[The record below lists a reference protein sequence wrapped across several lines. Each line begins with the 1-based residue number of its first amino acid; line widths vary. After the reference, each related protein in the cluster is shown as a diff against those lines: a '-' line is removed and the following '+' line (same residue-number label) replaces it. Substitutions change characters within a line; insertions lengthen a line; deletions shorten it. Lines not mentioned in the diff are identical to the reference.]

1 MAATNGAEITWWAVV
16 SAFGGTIIG
25 ATLAGVISYW
35 LQRQS
40 LAASKTLHEAD
51 RRDVRKALGYGLLFK
66 MIRLTS
72 DLAQLGMPVDEA
84 VKKAADEGRTNE
96 LWPVVLPVLPLP
108 DSIKF
113 SPEEMALILSL
124 DNSLFNDMA
133 ALDDLHKN
141 TIAIFSLY
149 AERRVG
155 LTDTLRPDAM
165 AGNLGSTLLKRA
177 ERDRMQPRS
186 VELDMLI
193 QGMHERTRQDGTI
206 AWYCLKR
213 LHAVLEKEFGL
224 KHKLELKEDYA
235 RYYKKNTSTPATQS
249 QPPASQ
255 SQPYFHHYKS

>member
-1 MAATNGAEITWWAVV
+1 MAAENGITWWAVA

-25 ATLAGVISYW
+25 SVLGGSISFW
-35 LQRQS
+35 LQRKS
-40 LAASKTLHEAD
+40 LAATKTLHDAD
-51 RRDVRKALGYGLLFK
+51 RRDVRKTLGYALLFK
-66 MIRLTS
+66 MIRLVS

-84 VKKAADEGRTNE
+84 VKKATDEGRTKE

-108 DSIKF
+108 DPIKF
-113 SPEEMALILSL
+113 SPEEMALVLSL

-141 TIAIFSLY
+141 TVSIFSLY
-149 AERRVG
+149 ADRRIA

-165 AGNLGSTLLKRA
+165 AGNLGSTLLTRA
-177 ERDRMQPRS
+177 ERDRMEPRS

-206 AWYCLKR
+206 AWGCLKR

-224 KHKLELKEDYA
+224 KHGLELKEDYA
-235 RYYKKNTSTPATQS
+235 RYYKENTSTPVTQS
-249 QPPASQ
+249 QTPATQ